1 MAAAQRGLADRIDVV
16 GGDFFQAVPP
26 ADLYVLKMILH
37 DWDDDRCVQ
46 ILENR
51 RQAMNAGGRIAIVEM
66 IVGEARDSGPGALI
80 DMNMLAVVP
89 GQERS
94 LAEYD
99 ALLSAAGLQRTAV
112 VPTRSAQSV
121 VGAA

>member
-1 MAAAQRGLADRIDVV
+1 
-16 GGDFFQAVPP
+16 
-26 ADLYVLKMILH
+26 MILH

-46 ILENR
+46 ILENC
-51 RQAMNAGGRIAIVEM
+51 RQAMNASGRIAIVEM
-66 IVGEARDSGPGALI
+66 IVGEARDPGPGALI

-99 ALLSAAGLQRTAV
+99 ALLSAAGLHRTAV

-121 VGAA
+121 VDAA

>member
-16 GGDFFQAVPP
+16 GGDFFKAVPP

-46 ILENR
+46 ILE
-51 RQAMNAGGRIAIVEM
+51 
-66 IVGEARDSGPGALI
+66 
-80 DMNMLAVVP
+80 
-89 GQERS
+89 ERS

>member
-1 MAAAQRGLADRIDVV
+1 
-16 GGDFFQAVPP
+16 
-26 ADLYVLKMILH
+26 VLKMILH

-46 ILENR
+46 ILE
-51 RQAMNAGGRIAIVEM
+51 
-66 IVGEARDSGPGALI
+66 
-80 DMNMLAVVP
+80 
-89 GQERS
+89 ERS